1 MLRGGVSMDAP
12 RLEPLQTSERDF
24 AAMELAELVH
34 AAGDGDQAAW
44 NSIVERFGGLV
55 WATVRAHRLSPVD
68 GAEVVQTT
76 WLRLVEHLDRI
87 RDPERLGGWL
97 ATTARNEC
105 LRQIRH
111 SAREVPSDMALFDGG
126 DDQALDDSLLTTER
140 DRAFWRAFTE
150 LGERCQALLRV
161 LMAETEPS
169 YQEVSMALGMPIGA
183 IGPTRRRCLER
194 LEKDPQLAAFVGELR

>member
-1 MLRGGVSMDAP
+1 MSV
-12 RLEPLQTSERDF
+12 
-24 AAMELAELVH
+24 ELAELVH
-34 AAGDGDQAAW
+34 AAGEGDQAAW
-44 NSIVERFGGLV
+44 NSIVDRFGGLI
-55 WATVRAHRLSPVD
+55 WATVRAHRLSAGD
-68 GAEVVQTT
+68 SAEVVQTT

-111 SAREVPSDMALFDGG
+111 GAREVPSDMAAFEGG
-126 DDQALDDSLLTTER
+126 DDRALDHSLLTAER
-140 DRAFWRAFTE
+140 DRVFWKAFTA

-161 LMAETEPS
+161 LMADAAPS
-169 YQEVSMALGMPIGA
+169 YQEVSAALGMPIGA

-194 LEKDPQLAAFVGELR
+194 LGQDPQLAAFNLGDVR

>member
-1 MLRGGVSMDAP
+1 MLRGGVSV
-12 RLEPLQTSERDF
+12 EI
-24 AAMELAELVH
+24 AELVH
-34 AAGDGDQAAW
+34 AAGEGDQAAW

-55 WATVRAHRLSPVD
+55 WATVRAHRLNAAD

-87 RDPERLGGWL
+87 RDPDRLGGWL

-111 SAREVPSDMALFDGG
+111 SAREVPSDMAVYEQG
-126 DDQALDDSLLTTER
+126 DDPTLEHSLLTAER
-140 DRAFWRAFTE
+140 DRAFWEAFTK

-169 YQEVSMALGMPIGA
+169 YQEVSAALGMPIGA

-194 LEKDPQLAAFVGELR
+194 LGQDPRLAAFNVGEAQ

>member
-1 MLRGGVSMDAP
+1 
-12 RLEPLQTSERDF
+12 
-24 AAMELAELVH
+24 MELAELVH
-34 AAGDGDQAAW
+34 AAGEGDQAAW

-55 WATVRAHRLSPVD
+55 WATVRAHRLNAVN

-111 SAREVPSDMALFDGG
+111 SAREVPS
-126 DDQALDDSLLTTER
+126 E
-140 DRAFWRAFTE
+140 
-150 LGERCQALLRV
+150 
-161 LMAETEPS
+161 
-169 YQEVSMALGMPIGA
+169 
-183 IGPTRRRCLER
+183 
-194 LEKDPQLAAFVGELR
+194 LAASSGATSGTLIKAYSPPSATGRSGRRSPSSASAARRSSAC